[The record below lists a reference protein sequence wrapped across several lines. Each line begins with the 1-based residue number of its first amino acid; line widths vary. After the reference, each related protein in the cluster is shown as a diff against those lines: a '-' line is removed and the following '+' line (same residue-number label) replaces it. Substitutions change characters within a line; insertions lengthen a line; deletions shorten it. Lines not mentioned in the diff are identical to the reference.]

1 VPGTLTIVKFEAT
14 NNYTQAPGQTINF
27 TICIINAT
35 GAPVSI
41 QGITDTM
48 PNTWQWT
55 SFACDMTSTP
65 NNPNLACSPPS
76 GPSDPA
82 FSWGHQSLP
91 LPLIMNPGDRID
103 LRMHGR
109 YTAPGLQCNGPE
121 TAGIG
126 YKVTLADTTV
136 LAGNSACIT
145 VQ

>member
-1 VPGTLTIVKFEAT
+1 LTIVKFEAN
-14 NNYTQAPGQTINF
+14 NNYTQGPGQQIDF

-35 GAPVSI
+35 GAPVAI
-41 QGITDTM
+41 QGITDTL

-55 SFACDMTSTP
+55 SLTCDMSS
-65 NNPNLACSPPS
+65 NPVNPDLACSPPS
-76 GPSDPA
+76 SPTGGTFA
-82 FSWGHQSLP
+82 WGHQIVGQS
-91 LPLIMNPGDRID
+91 LIMNPGDQID

-109 YTAPGLQCNGPE
+109 YTTPGSQCNGPE
-121 TAGIG
+121 SAGIG